1 MNLMNPFVPNAPF
14 FYPQENIMAPL
25 QSKWACHS
33 LGESLLRQN
42 FYFENI
48 QDDLFGIWK
57 KIKTSARRNLLINKR
72 DFVYELVK
80 SLLKSSLWQLTFF

>member
-1 MNLMNPFVPNAPF
+1 MGETNPGSKRWFFKEELRMNLMNPFVPNAPF

-48 QDDLFGIWK
+48 QDDLFGI
-57 KIKTSARRNLLINKR
+57 
-72 DFVYELVK
+72 
-80 SLLKSSLWQLTFF
+80 